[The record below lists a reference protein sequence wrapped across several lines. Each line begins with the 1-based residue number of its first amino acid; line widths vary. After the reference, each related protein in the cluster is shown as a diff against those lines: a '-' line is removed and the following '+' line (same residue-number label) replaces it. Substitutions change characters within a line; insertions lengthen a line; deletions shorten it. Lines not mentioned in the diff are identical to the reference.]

1 MKLLR
6 TLAAAAAL
14 ATAPSLLAQVA
25 VVVLWVVATLAT
37 IAVAPDVFAAWKAR
51 PLAWGLT
58 AAFVIGLAATAAL
71 RRRQRDL
78 AAFLG
83 SVVFIAGA
91 LSATAVCV
99 FPAMLRDAAGAATLT
114 AFNASA
120 SESALRAALWWWPVG
135 AALATA
141 YFVMLFRIH
150 RGKAQAPT
158 SGGY

>member
-58 AAFVIGLAATAAL
+58 AAFVIGLAATADPFD
-71 RRRQRDL
+71 QT
-78 AAFLG
+78 
-83 SVVFIAGA
+83 VQKIAVAGQPA
-91 LSATAVCV
+91 MHLPVARHEFAPHCPSLFLSAKS
-99 FPAMLRDAAGAATLT
+99 P
-114 AFNASA
+114 
-120 SESALRAALWWWPVG
+120 
-135 AALATA
+135 
-141 YFVMLFRIH
+141 
-150 RGKAQAPT
+150 
-158 SGGY
+158 